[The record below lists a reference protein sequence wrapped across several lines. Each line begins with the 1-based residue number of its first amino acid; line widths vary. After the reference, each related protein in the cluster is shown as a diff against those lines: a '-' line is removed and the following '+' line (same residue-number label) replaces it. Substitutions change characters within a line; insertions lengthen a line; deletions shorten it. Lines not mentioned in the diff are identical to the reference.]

1 MSVAARARGLVA
13 DARVRRIGYLVAA
26 LALAVLCFVPRPYVA
41 RAKLLPQDSSSAGL
55 GQIINSL
62 GGTLSNFA
70 NLLTGGRAPN
80 DLYLII
86 GRSDAVNGEVIRAMN
101 LAGPGRRYQ
110 TAEQAKIDLKKKVDI
125 HLLLGGVVEIEATS
139 HDPGFALELTRAYT
153 RAISDRI
160 GLLTRNT
167 TRRKGEIVA
176 QRFDQARARVGE
188 TERTLDAFR
197 RANRLASPEIQL
209 GSEISLRTN
218 LQAQLAAKQVE
229 LQSAEETAGP
239 ENPQLQ
245 TIRAQIA
252 ELQAQIASGNR
263 SGLGAAGPSVG
274 GLTAITSRYQNLYR
288 DARFAQALYEVY
300 ARATEQVA
308 VESLVAESA
317 TFIQIVENPNLD
329 AERHYNVWAVALLAA
344 VIGLALFTELY
355 VPLTGLRWNEV
366 LGRARDDDR
375 A

>member
-1 MSVAARARGLVA
+1 MAAARVLRAVQNPRT
-13 DARVRRIGYLVAA
+13 RRLAYLVAA
-26 LALAVLCFVPRPYVA
+26 LILAVLCFVPRPYVA

-86 GRSDAVNGEVIRAMN
+86 GRSDSVNGEVIRSMN
-101 LAGPGRRYQ
+101 LAGPGRLYDSVGD
-110 TAEQAKIDLKKKVDI
+110 AKVDLKKKVDV
-125 HLLLGGVVEIEATS
+125 HLLLGGVVEIETTTRNPQLS
-139 HDPGFALELTRAYT
+139 LGLTQAYT

-176 QRFDQARARVGE
+176 QRFRDSRQRVAE
-188 TERTLDAFR
+188 TERALDAFR

-229 LQSAEETAGP
+229 LQSLQQTAGP

-245 TIRAQIA
+245 TVRAQIA
-252 ELQAQIASGNR
+252 ELQGQIARTNR
-263 SGLGAAGPSVG
+263 SSLGSAGPSVG

-288 DARFAQALYEVY
+288 DYRFAQALYEVY

-317 TFIQIVENPNLD
+317 TFIQIVEAANLD
-329 AERHYNVWAVALLAA
+329 AERHYNIWAVALLSI

-355 VPLTGLRWNEV
+355 VPLTGLRWRE
-366 LGRARDDDR
+366 LFGRVDADDR